1 MKNLIKILSALI
13 ALVMVFTLAT
23 PVFAA
28 EDDGNVITI
37 VNDKEKHEYK
47 AYQVFEANFE
57 GNKLTNIKWG
67 SGVDS
72 EELLKDLQEDETL
85 GTRFDACT
93 TAEQVADAM
102 NGMLQPEI
110 KAFAKA
116 VYNNL
121 TDAAGTSEKGSGVY
135 TIDVEEDGY
144 YFITETSGTLG
155 AVHDAYT
162 DYILEVVDNVTVNP
176 KTVMPTV
183 DKQVL
188 DEELDA
194 EENAVKGWGETAD
207 HDINEIFKFKLIANL
222 PASSDYQ
229 DYSTY
234 TKYTVRF
241 QDQMTKN
248 IDFVAIESVNIYV
261 GDTTYVV
268 NPNTEGN
275 EDGYSYT
282 PTDADNKWSLTVH
295 DVKGILGDA
304 INSGARVEVIYKAK
318 LNASAGIGNT
328 DVNNNTV
335 YLEYSNNPNVT
346 TDFGKTNTDT
356 VWVFTYQV
364 NITKIDG
371 ATAKNEKPTT
381 LAGAQFTL

>member
-1 MKNLIKILSALI
+1 
-13 ALVMVFTLAT
+13 
-23 PVFAA
+23 
-28 EDDGNVITI
+28 
-37 VNDKEKHEYK
+37 
-47 AYQVFEANFE
+47 
-57 GNKLTNIKWG
+57 
-67 SGVDS
+67 
-72 EELLKDLQEDETL
+72 
-85 GTRFDACT
+85 
-93 TAEQVADAM
+93 
-102 NGMLQPEI
+102 
-110 KAFAKA
+110 
-116 VYNNL
+116 
-121 TDAAGTSEKGSGVY
+121 
-135 TIDVEEDGY
+135 
-144 YFITETSGTLG
+144 
-155 AVHDAYT
+155 
-162 DYILEVVDNVTVNP
+162 
-176 KTVMPTV
+176 MPTV

-268 NPNTEGN
+268 NPNTEGK

-371 ATAKNEKPTT
+371 ATAKNETPTT
-381 LAGAQFTL
+381 LAGAQFKLRKSATEYVTVDENGKVTGWTTEDKAHTFITGDDGLVKIIGLDYGTYELIEIVAPEGYNLLKNPVTVNIDATHEEATSQTTATTIINETTSKMNFSVENKQGVELPSTGGIGTTLFYVFGGLLAVGAVVLLVTKKRVDA